1 VSLLPEL
8 ARSED
13 SMPPAYQYNE
23 AHLPEL
29 GVGITFAPEIESLL
43 EARPDLFDV
52 LEFEPQTSWVETPG
66 ESATYR
72 RDEGALARLVT
83 YPMRKLVH
91 SVGTPV
97 GGTVRPDPDQLALLR
112 ATIEKLQSPWASD
125 HLSFNSTPEF
135 RTGFFLPPRQTLEG
149 VAVAC
154 TSIRDLQMGLGVPVA
169 VETGVNYLQKRSD
182 EMSDGQ
188 FVGSVV
194 RSAGCGLLLD
204 LHNIFANALNGR
216 QTIAEF
222 LAEIPLE
229 RVWEIHLAGGMELD
243 GFWVD
248 AHSGAIPDPLFEAS
262 RIIVSRLPNLKA
274 IIFEIFTSFVETV
287 GVGAIY
293 AQMERLREL
302 WSLRGT
308 AVGEPLPG
316 RLTRSAAPVSLD
328 DGPTP
333 EVWERAL
340 GNLVIGKAPDA
351 ETLSH
356 ELGGD
361 RGVPLVAA
369 MIREFRAS
377 MLVRVL
383 PMSMRLLLLTLG
395 TDAVRTLMGDC
406 WNQVPARGYASAE
419 AEAFAHVLTKQHLD
433 IPYLEKVL
441 EFERANAASLVDG
454 RRRVMHFDFDPV
466 PVFEA
471 ISSGALFAGE
481 LQQIDLEIVLTG
493 HGPESAALGARESR
507 PRRFPFH

>member
-1 VSLLPEL
+1 MSPSNQH
-8 ARSED
+8 A
-13 SMPPAYQYNE
+13 N

-29 GVGITFAPEIESLL
+29 GVGITFAPEIEPLL
-43 EARPDLFDV
+43 EARPELFDV
-52 LEFEPQTSWVETPG
+52 LEFEPQTSWVEVPG
-66 ESATYR
+66 ESAAYR
-72 RDEGALARLVT
+72 PDERTLARLVD

-97 GGTVRPDPDQLALLR
+97 GGTVRPDPGQLALLR
-112 ATIEKLQSPWASD
+112 AAIEKLESPWASD

-135 RTGFFLPPRQTLEG
+135 RTGFFLPPRQTPEG

-154 TSIRDLQMGLGVPVA
+154 TSVRDLQMGLGVPVA
-169 VETGVNYLQKRSD
+169 VETGVNYLQRRSD
-182 EMSDGQ
+182 EMPDGQ

-194 RSAGCGLLLD
+194 RSADCGLLLD

-216 QTIAEF
+216 QTVAEF

-262 RIIVSRLPNLKA
+262 RIIISRLPNLKA
-274 IIFEIFTSFVETV
+274 IIFEIFPSFVETA
-287 GVGAIY
+287 GADVIY
-293 AQMERLREL
+293 GQMERLREL

-308 AVGEPLPG
+308 AVGEPLPVRPH
-316 RLTRSAAPVSLD
+316 RLETPTSLD
-328 DGPTP
+328 EGPSP
-333 EVWERAL
+333 AMWERAL
-340 GNLVIGKAPDA
+340 GNLVIGRAPDA
-351 ETLSH
+351 ETLSR
-356 ELGGD
+356 ELASD

-395 TDAVRTLMGDC
+395 TDAVRALMGDC
-406 WNQVPARGYASAE
+406 WAQVPPQGYASAE
-419 AEAFAHVLTKQHLD
+419 VEAFAGYLAARRMD

-441 EFERANAASLVDG
+441 AFERANAASLVDG
-454 RRRVMHFDFDPV
+454 KRRVVRFDFDPV

-471 ISSGALFAGE
+471 ISRGILPTSQPDRIELEVVMTVSGPQNA
-481 LQQIDLEIVLTG
+481 T
-493 HGPESAALGARESR
+493 LGAS
-507 PRRFPFH
+507 PPGNHRFPFH

>member
-1 VSLLPEL
+1 MS
-8 ARSED
+8 
-13 SMPPAYQYNE
+13 PAYYQYDD

-29 GVGITFAPEIESLL
+29 GVGITFAPEIEPLL
-43 EARPDLFDV
+43 EARPELFDV

-72 RDEGALARLVT
+72 PDEGTLARLVA

-97 GGTVRPDPDQLALLR
+97 GGTVRPDPGQLALLR
-112 ATIEKLQSPWASD
+112 ASIEKLQSPWASD

-135 RTGFFLPPRQTLEG
+135 RTGFFLPPRQTSEG

-154 TSIRDLQMGLGVPVA
+154 ISIRDLQMGLGVPVA
-169 VETGVNYLQKRSD
+169 VETGVNYLQRRSD
-182 EMSDGQ
+182 EMSDGR

-229 RVWEIHLAGGMELD
+229 RVWEIHLAGGMALD

-274 IIFEIFTSFVETV
+274 IIFEIFPSFVETI
-287 GVGAIY
+287 GADVIY
-293 AQMERLREL
+293 AQLERLREL

-308 AVGEPLPG
+308 AVGEPLPV
-316 RLTRSAAPVSLD
+316 RHNRPAAPLSLD
-328 DGPTP
+328 DGPSP
-333 EVWERAL
+333 AMWERAL
-340 GNLVIGKAPDA
+340 GNLVIGRAPGA

-356 ELGGD
+356 ELAGD
-361 RGVPLVAA
+361 HGVSLVAS
-369 MIREFRAS
+369 MIKEFRAS

-395 TDAVRTLMGDC
+395 TDTVRALMGDC
-406 WNQVPARGYASAE
+406 WTRIPPQGYASAE
-419 AEAFAHVLTKQHLD
+419 AEAFADALTKQHLD

-454 RRRVMHFDFDPV
+454 KRRIMHFDFDPV

-471 ISSGALFAGE
+471 VTRGVLFADE
-481 LQQIDLEIVLTG
+481 IERIDLEVVLTG
-493 HGPESAALGARESR
+493 DGPESAPLGAGTST
-507 PRRFPFH
+507 PRKFPFH